1 MTNKVFLIQHIH
13 SELTKRVI
21 LIYRENG
28 ARIYG
33 RDASSPSNIRL
44 VDVLNARKAPYQYLV
59 TAFFVIGKSDD

>member
-1 MTNKVFLIQHIH
+1 MPNIFFLSQHIH
-13 SELTKRVI
+13 SEMTKRVI

-28 ARIYG
+28 ALFYG
-33 RDASSPSNIRL
+33 GDASPPSNIRL